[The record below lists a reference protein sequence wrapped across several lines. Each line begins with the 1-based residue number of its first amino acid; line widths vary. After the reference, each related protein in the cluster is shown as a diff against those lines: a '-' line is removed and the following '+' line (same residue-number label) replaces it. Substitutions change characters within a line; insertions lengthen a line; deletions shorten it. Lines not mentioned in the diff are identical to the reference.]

1 MADKESSPECFICT
15 ESEPT
20 HRSACL
26 CTDRYM
32 HTDCFVKMLKAQ
44 KGEPKC
50 GVRHATEQN
59 VRAAFSCN
67 SPFLYTFHM
76 TPGMLQQLVDQLD
89 DVQPSSVIGH
99 FGRQRDTGVW
109 VAHNDVALRRDDHGG
124 VYTESH
130 AAVGVAMLMSAIQR
144 PIYTPSP
151 DFATA
156 SYSTSGP
163 SLPPT
168 PRRRSAR
175 R

>member
-99 FGRQRDTGVW
+99 FCRQRDTGP
-109 VAHNDVALRRDDHGG
+109 ACGSRTTTSPCAG
-124 VYTESH
+124 TTT
-130 AAVGVAMLMSAIQR
+130 AAC
-144 PIYTPSP
+144 TPSRTQP
-151 DFATA
+151 SA
-156 SYSTSGP
+156 SP
-163 SLPPT
+163 C
-168 PRRRSAR
+168 
-175 R
+175 